1 MTNIVAHPRLTQALN
16 DMPHKIAADRNKGIA
31 HLEFVIKNLKR
42 AVKVSGY
49 GKLENLIA
57 KFETAYFELQTLDPA
72 APPSARAVGALGRR
86 LEDLHREIS
95 GCLDAPI
102 PTPPSSTENKAEE
115 TEGD

>member
-1 MTNIVAHPRLTQALN
+1 MTNVVAHPRLTQALN
-16 DMPHKIAADRNKGIA
+16 DVSHKIATDRNKGIV
-31 HLEFVIKNLKR
+31 HLEFVIENLKQV
-42 AVKVSGY
+42 VKVSGY

-102 PTPPSSTENKAEE
+102 PTPPSSTKIKAEE
-115 TEGD
+115 SDSD